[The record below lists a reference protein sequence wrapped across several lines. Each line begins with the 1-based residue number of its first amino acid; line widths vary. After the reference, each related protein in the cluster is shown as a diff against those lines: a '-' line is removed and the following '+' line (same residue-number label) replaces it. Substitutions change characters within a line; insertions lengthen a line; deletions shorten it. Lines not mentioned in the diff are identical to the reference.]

1 MGQQDVNDVTNN
13 QGEANQQDEANQKK
27 KIDKKRITH
36 RRGWGKIDPKKG
48 ACGIKYYPSYA
59 TPKQYCSKFPNQ
71 GERQVLKGGTWTIT
85 EASAWLD
92 KEKKLIKDD
101 EWTPVAMREAN
112 RERNS
117 ILFSEYAARFVEGN
131 ERLGKS
137 TKNKYF
143 ELLNNHLL
151 PFFGGIQVK
160 AITYINVKNWFDGE
174 PDNTARVN
182 AYKLL
187 SEIMSAAANDA
198 LDDEGNTLID
208 KSPCRLKDVVRPK
221 KKHETVVPTVE
232 QISELVSYMPERLGL
247 IEWVAFG
254 LGFRIGEILAL
265 QRRDIELNDIPNKSF
280 IHVRHS
286 LKDEKDERGKTVVVM
301 GSTKTKSSEA
311 SVIIPDVLKPL
322 FEKQLKEYTSKEA
335 DAFLFTTENNNNFIR
350 PSNFRCR
357 YHNPAR
363 KQVEG
368 LEEYWPHDGRHAR
381 VITLLESGESLNV
394 VAKQVRHSDART
406 TARFYADS
414 TTRGALEKASEK
426 ISEQLREGLNSEP
439 TETASSKSVKSME
452 SVESTKPNS
461 NDNEA
466 ANGLYAFLASMEM
479 SARIQALRGMS
490 KEQRKQALES
500 LPDGMK
506 EETKDAFINSIESNI

>member
-36 RRGWGKIDPKKG
+36 RRGWGKIEPKKG

-71 GERQVLKGGTWTIT
+71 GERQVLKGGTWTYT

-92 KEKKLIKDD
+92 DEKRLIKDGD
-101 EWTPVAMREAN
+101 WTPVAMREAN

-117 ILFSEYAARFVEGN
+117 ILFREYATRFVEGN

-151 PFFGGIQVK
+151 PFFGDIQVK

-187 SEIMSAAANDA
+187 SEIMGAAANDA

-208 KSPCRLKDVVRPK
+208 KSPCRLKNVARPK
-221 KKHETVVPTVE
+221 KKHETVVPTVK
-232 QISELVSYMPERLGL
+232 QIKELVSYMPERLGL
-247 IEWVAFG
+247 IEWIAFG

-265 QRRDIELNDIPNKSF
+265 QRRDIDLKNNI

-335 DAFLFTTENNNNFIR
+335 DAFIFTTEKNNNFIR

-363 KQVEG
+363 RQVAG

-381 VITLLESGESLNV
+381 VITMLESGESLNV
-394 VAKQVRHSDART
+394 VAKEVRHSDART

-426 ISEQLREGLNSEP
+426 ISEQLREGLTEP
-439 TETASSKSVKSME
+439 TETASSKSVESME
-452 SVESTKPNS
+452 SVESTKPNG
-461 NDNEA
+461 NDNKA
-466 ANGLYAFLASMEM
+466 ASVLMNT
-479 SARIQALRGMS
+479 IVKTLRGMS
-490 KEQRKQALES
+490 KEQRNQELDS
-500 LPDGMK
+500 LPKGMK
-506 EETKDAFINSIESNI
+506 EQAIKALIDSI

>member
-1 MGQQDVNDVTNN
+1 MARKSAFGQIKTPSWW
-13 QGEANQQDEANQKK
+13 KK
-27 KIDKKRITH
+27 KHKPSEHHYEVSYLTPIEELDKWPNSAQRQYK
-36 RRGWGKIDPKKG
+36 PKG
-48 ACGIKYYPSYA
+48 AR
-59 TPKQYCSKFPNQ
+59 TLQ
-71 GERQVLKGGTWTIT
+71 
-85 EASAWLD
+85 EAQDWLSS
-92 KEKKLIKDD
+92 EEKLIHSG
-101 EWTPVAMREAN
+101 EWTPVKEREAR

-117 ILFSEYAARFVEGN
+117 ILFSEYAARFVDGN

-187 SEIMSAAANDA
+187 SEIMGAAANDA

-208 KSPCRLKDVVRPK
+208 KSPCRLKSVARPK
-221 KKHETVVPTVE
+221 KRHETVVPTVE
-232 QISELVSYMPERLGL
+232 QIKELVSYMPERLGL

-265 QRRDIELNDIPNKSF
+265 QRRDIELNDEVGESV

-311 SVIIPDVLKPL
+311 SVIIPESLKPL

-363 KQVEG
+363 KQVAG

-381 VITLLESGESLNV
+381 VITMLESGESLNV

-426 ISEQLREGLNSEP
+426 ISEQLSEGLNSEP

-461 NDNEA
+461 NNSNDSETA
-466 ANGLYAFLASMEM
+466 SGLYAFLTSMEM

-500 LPDGMK
+500 LPDGIK
-506 EETKDAFINSIESNI
+506 EETKDAFINSIE

>member
-1 MGQQDVNDVTNN
+1 MARKSAFGQIKTPSWW
-13 QGEANQQDEANQKK
+13 KK
-27 KIDKKRITH
+27 KHKPSEHHYEVSYLTPIEELDKWPNSAQRQYK
-36 RRGWGKIDPKKG
+36 PKG
-48 ACGIKYYPSYA
+48 AR
-59 TPKQYCSKFPNQ
+59 TLQ
-71 GERQVLKGGTWTIT
+71 
-85 EASAWLD
+85 EAQDWLSS
-92 KEKKLIKDD
+92 EEKLIHSG
-101 EWTPVAMREAN
+101 EWTPVKEREAR

-117 ILFSEYAARFVEGN
+117 ILFSEYAARFVDGN

-187 SEIMSAAANDA
+187 SEIMGAAANDA

-208 KSPCRLKDVVRPK
+208 KSPCRLKSVARPK
-221 KKHETVVPTVE
+221 KRHETVVPTVE
-232 QISELVSYMPERLGL
+232 QIKELVSYMPERLGL

-265 QRRDIELNDIPNKSF
+265 QRRDIELNDEVGESV

-311 SVIIPDVLKPL
+311 SVIIPESLKPL

-363 KQVEG
+363 KQVAG

-381 VITLLESGESLNV
+381 VITMLESGESLNV

-414 TTRGALEKASEK
+414 TTRGSLEKASEK
-426 ISEQLREGLNSEP
+426 ISEQLSEGLNSEP

-461 NDNEA
+461 NNSNDSEA
-466 ANGLYAFLASMEM
+466 ASGLYAFLTSMEM

-500 LPDGMK
+500 LPDGIK
-506 EETKDAFINSIESNI
+506 EETKDAFINSIE

>member
-1 MGQQDVNDVTNN
+1 MGQQDTKDSTN
-13 QGEANQQDEANQKK
+13 QDEANQEKK
-27 KIDKKRITH
+27 TDKKRITH
-36 RRGWGKIDPKKG
+36 RRGWGKVDPKKG
-48 ACGIKYYPSYA
+48 ACGVKYYPSYA

-85 EASAWLD
+85 EADAWLD
-92 KEKKLIKDD
+92 EEKRLIKDGD
-101 EWTPVAMREAN
+101 WTPVNMREAN

-187 SEIMSAAANDA
+187 SEIMGSAANDA
-198 LDDEGNTLID
+198 LDDEGSTLID
-208 KSPCRLKDVVRPK
+208 RSPCRLKSVARPK
-221 KKHETVVPTVE
+221 KKHETVVPTVA
-232 QISELVSYMPERLGL
+232 QVKELVSYMPERLRL
-247 IEWVAFG
+247 IEWIAFG

-265 QRRDIELNDIPNKSF
+265 QRRDIDLKNNI

-311 SVIIPDVLKPL
+311 SVIIPESLKPL

-335 DAFLFTTENNNNFIR
+335 DAFIFTTEKNNNFIR

-357 YHNPAR
+357 YQNTAR

-381 VITLLESGESLNV
+381 VITMLESGISLNV
-394 VAKQVRHSDART
+394 VAKEVRHSDVRT

-414 TTRGALEKASEK
+414 ISRGELEKANEK
-426 ISEQLREGLNSEP
+426 ISEQLREGVNSEP
-439 TETASSKSVKSME
+439 TKTASNESVKSAE

-461 NDNEA
+461 NNSNDSEA
-466 ANGLYAFLASMEM
+466 ANGLYAFLTSMEM

-490 KEQRKQALES
+490 KEQRKQALDS

-506 EETKDAFINSIESNI
+506 EETKDAFINSIE

>member
-1 MGQQDVNDVTNN
+1 MARKSAFGQIKTPSWW
-13 QGEANQQDEANQKK
+13 KK
-27 KIDKKRITH
+27 KHKPSEH
-36 RRGWGKIDPKKG
+36 
-48 ACGIKYYPSYA
+48 YYEVSYL
-59 TPKQYCSKFPNQ
+59 TPI
-71 GERQVLKGGTWTIT
+71 E
-85 EASAWLD
+85 ELD
-92 KEKKLIKDD
+92 KWPNSAKRQYKPNGARTLQEAQDWLSSEEKLVHNG
-101 EWTPVAMREAN
+101 EWLPVKEREVR

-143 ELLNNHLL
+143 ELLDNHLL
-151 PFFGGIQVK
+151 PFFGGIQVR

-208 KSPCRLKDVVRPK
+208 KSPCRLKDVARPK
-221 KKHETVVPTVE
+221 KRHETVVPTVE
-232 QISELVSYMPERLGL
+232 QIRELVSYMPERLGL

-265 QRRDIELNDIPNKSF
+265 QRRDIELNDEVGASV

-311 SVIIPDVLKPL
+311 SVIIPESLKPL

-335 DAFLFTTENNNNFIR
+335 DAFIFTTENNNNFIR

-363 KQVEG
+363 KQVAG

-381 VITLLESGESLNV
+381 VITMLESGESLNV

-426 ISEQLREGLNSEP
+426 ISEQLSEGLNSEP
-439 TETASSKSVKSME
+439 TKTASSKSVKSME

-466 ANGLYAFLASMEM
+466 ANGLYVFLVSMEM

-490 KEQRKQALES
+490 KEQRKQALDS
-500 LPDGMK
+500 LPDGIK
-506 EETKDAFINSIESNI
+506 EETKDAFINSIE

>member
-1 MGQQDVNDVTNN
+1 MAGKSAFGQFRPPTWW
-13 QGEANQQDEANQKK
+13 KK
-27 KIDKKRITH
+27 KKHKPSEHYYEVFYPTPIEERIKWPNSANRQYKPHGARTKQEAQDWLNSEEKLVH
-36 RRGWGKIDPKKG
+36 SGK
-48 ACGIKYYPSYA
+48 
-59 TPKQYCSKFPNQ
+59 
-71 GERQVLKGGTWTIT
+71 
-85 EASAWLD
+85 
-92 KEKKLIKDD
+92 
-101 EWTPVAMREAN
+101 WTPVKEREAR

-117 ILFSEYAARFVEGN
+117 ILFSEYAARFVEDN

-151 PFFGGIQVK
+151 PFFGDIQVK

-187 SEIMSAAANDA
+187 SEIMGSAANDA

-208 KSPCRLKDVVRPK
+208 KSPCRLKDVARPK
-221 KKHETVVPTVE
+221 KRHETVVPTVE
-232 QISELVSYMPERLGL
+232 QIRELVSYMPERLGL

-265 QRRDIELNDIPNKSF
+265 QRRDIELNDEVGASV

-311 SVIIPDVLKPL
+311 SVIIPESLKPL

-335 DAFLFTTENNNNFIR
+335 DAFIFTTENNNNFIR

-363 KQVEG
+363 KQVAG

-381 VITLLESGESLNV
+381 VITMLESGESLNV

-426 ISEQLREGLNSEP
+426 ISEQLSEGLNSEP
-439 TETASSKSVKSME
+439 IKTASSKSVKSME

-466 ANGLYAFLASMEM
+466 ANGLYVFLVSMEM

-490 KEQRKQALES
+490 KEQRKQALDS
-500 LPDGMK
+500 LPDGIK
-506 EETKDAFINSIESNI
+506 EETKDAFINSIE

>member
-1 MGQQDVNDVTNN
+1 MARKSAFGQIKTPSWW
-13 QGEANQQDEANQKK
+13 KK
-27 KIDKKRITH
+27 KHKPSEHHYEVSYLTPIEELDKWPNSAQRQYK
-36 RRGWGKIDPKKG
+36 PKG
-48 ACGIKYYPSYA
+48 AR
-59 TPKQYCSKFPNQ
+59 TLQ
-71 GERQVLKGGTWTIT
+71 
-85 EASAWLD
+85 EAQDWLSS
-92 KEKKLIKDD
+92 EEKLIHSG
-101 EWTPVAMREAN
+101 EWTPVKEREAR

-117 ILFSEYAARFVEGN
+117 ILFSEYAARFVDGN

-187 SEIMSAAANDA
+187 SEIMGAAANDA

-208 KSPCRLKDVVRPK
+208 KSPCRLKSVARPK
-221 KKHETVVPTVE
+221 KRHETVVPTVE
-232 QISELVSYMPERLGL
+232 QIKELVSYMPERLGL

-265 QRRDIELNDIPNKSF
+265 QRRDIELNDEVGESV

-311 SVIIPDVLKPL
+311 SVIIPESLKPL

-363 KQVEG
+363 KQVAG

-381 VITLLESGESLNV
+381 VITMLESGESLNV

-426 ISEQLREGLNSEP
+426 ISEQLSEGLNSEP

-461 NDNEA
+461 NNSNDSEA
-466 ANGLYAFLASMEM
+466 ASGLYAFLTSMEM
-479 SARIQALRGMS
+479 SARIQALRDMS

-500 LPDGMK
+500 LPDGIK
-506 EETKDAFINSIESNI
+506 EETKDAFINSIE